1 MTRAQQLDK
10 EADRLAR
17 IIGRAWIRVAQLCQ
31 ECREQRYYKELGYER
46 FGDWVEAKFG
56 RSRSTAYAGMHAI
69 EELCAGGMDETEI
82 ESLTLANA
90 IVLSKVPTSRRKELL
105 HAANS
110 ETERTF
116 EHTVSERVPDLLL
129 EGNVQVFFT
138 VPRSFVEVIERCIEK
153 AKIQEETES
162 RMIALEAIFSE
173 FDVRHS
179 ELAKICHAFEHD
191 REEEAVGRE
200 E

>member
-10 EADRLAR
+10 EADELAR
-17 IIGRAWIRVAQLCQ
+17 IIGRAWIRVAKLCQ
-31 ECREQRYYKELGYER
+31 ECRQQRFYKELGYER

-110 ETERTF
+110 QTERTF
-116 EHTVSERVPDLLL
+116 EHTVSERVPGLLL

-138 VPRSFVEVIERCIEK
+138 VPRSFVPVIERCIEK
-153 AKIQEETES
+153 AKRLNQTDS
-162 RMIALEAIFSE
+162 KTVALEAIFAD
-173 FDVRHS
+173 FDLRYDDSALTALESACEVQR
-179 ELAKICHAFEHD
+179 
-191 REEEAVGRE
+191 
-200 E
+200 

>member
-10 EADRLAR
+10 EADDLAR
-17 IIGRAWIRVAQLCQ
+17 IIGRAWIRVATLCR
-31 ECREQRYYKELGYER
+31 ECREQRFYKELGYER

-56 RSRSTAYAGMHAI
+56 RSRSTAYAGMQAI
-69 EELCAGGMDETEI
+69 EELCAGGMDGEEI

-90 IVLSKVPTSRRKELL
+90 IVLSKVPTSRRQELL
-105 HAANS
+105 EAANS

-116 EHTVSERVPDLLL
+116 EATVAEHVPGLAL

-153 AKIQEETES
+153 AKLEEETES
-162 RMIALEAIFSE
+162 RMIAVEAIFADFDLRHASSSE
-173 FDVRHS
+173 ISRAC
-179 ELAKICHAFEHD
+179 ERD
-191 REEEAVGRE
+191 RDAGTGQSNA
-200 E
+200 